1 MRLLPREE
9 SFFDD
14 FEKHAQK
21 TVEGCRAF
29 VEMAEGKVSAAEKQ
43 AIEDAVAA
51 LKAAVGTENMS
62 DIAAKTQT
70 LIQAS
75 MKLGEAMYASGA
87 ASSGDDTDG
96 DSKDDGVVDAEFEEV
111 DGKKS
116 A

>member
-1 MRLLPREE
+1 MFE
-9 SFFDD
+9 SERAVLVSDSSVVVSPGESELKHEQSHK
-14 FEKHAQK
+14 EKEK
-21 TVEGCRAF
+21 R
-29 VEMAEGKVSAAEKQ
+29 MDKVK
-43 AIEDAVAA
+43 I
-51 LKAAVGTENMS
+51 GTENMS